1 MRIKSGGEKRWN
13 SYTARCLLL
22 PFWEKRGQHPN
33 TNKDWIQRL
42 WKDFNEHSVEISQ
55 LALRDEQGNLA
66 GFWGA
71 MTNFDRTFQPWGNHL
86 TEGYYL
92 AGVQVPIETEA
103 PEGWTKWIIPAFD
116 YLYVPVGGR
125 SSEVLRMGLDE
136 IKKQGPTLAGAIQN
150 FTVRRKNSEMFLFF
164 PVC

>member
-1 MRIKSGGEKRWN
+1 MMEFL
-13 SYTARCLLL
+13 RCTMSAFAVLGK
-22 PFWEKRGQHPN
+22 EDSTQN

-116 YLYVPVGGR
+116 YLYVPVEGDP
-125 SSEVLRMGLDE
+125 SEVLRAGLDE
-136 IKKQGPTLAGAIQN
+136 IKKQGLTLAGAIQE
-150 FTVRRKNSEMFLFF
+150 FYCPQKNGEMFLFF

>member
-1 MRIKSGGEKRWN
+1 MMEFL
-13 SYTARCLLL
+13 RCTMSAFAVLGK
-22 PFWEKRGQHPN
+22 EDSTQN

-42 WKDFNEHSVEISQ
+42 WKDFNEHSAEISQ

-116 YLYVPVGGR
+116 YLYVRVESDP
-125 SSEVLRMGLDE
+125 S
-136 IKKQGPTLAGAIQN
+136 
-150 FTVRRKNSEMFLFF
+150 
-164 PVC
+164 

>member
-1 MRIKSGGEKRWN
+1 MMEFL
-13 SYTARCLLL
+13 RCTMSAFAVLGK
-22 PFWEKRGQHPN
+22 EDSTQNK
-33 TNKDWIQRL
+33 NKDWIQRL
-42 WKDFNEHSVEISQ
+42 WKDFNEHSAEISQ

-116 YLYVPVGGR
+116 YLYVPVE
-125 SSEVLRMGLDE
+125 SDPSEVLRAGLDE
-136 IKKQGPTLAGAIQN
+136 IKKQGLTLAGAIQ
-150 FTVRRKNSEMFLFF
+150 MFLFF